1 MKRFLLIA
9 VLFFFMDHSGFAQQ
23 NKDDAGSKIR
33 EKMTEYLQKR
43 LRLSNAEADKF
54 SPVFLKYFMEA
65 KNAQRSFQNDPLIR
79 QQKIIELRLH
89 YRDEFRDIMGEKRSN
104 DVFTFEREFVEKVKE
119 IRNERLQSRPDQNLR
134 PRKNEE

>member
-1 MKRFLLIA
+1 MKRLLLISG
-9 VLFFFMDHSGFAQQ
+9 LFLFMCVSGSAQQ
-23 NKDDAGSKIR
+23 HNAEAGSKIR

-43 LRLSNAEADKF
+43 LRLSNTEADKF

-65 KNAQRSFQNDPLIR
+65 RNAQRSFQNDPLVR
-79 QQKIIELRLH
+79 QQKIIELRLY

-119 IRNERLQSRPDQNLR
+119 IRNERLQNRPDQNLKPSR
-134 PRKNEE
+134 NE

>member
-1 MKRFLLIA
+1 MKRLLLISG
-9 VLFFFMDHSGFAQQ
+9 LFLFMCVSGSAQQ
-23 NKDDAGSKIR
+23 QQEEAGSKIR

-43 LRLSNAEADKF
+43 LRLSNTEADKF

-65 KNAQRSFQNDPLIR
+65 RNAQRSFQNDPLIR

-119 IRNERLQSRPDQNLR
+119 IRNERLQNRPDQNLK
-134 PRKNEE
+134 PRRNE